1 MANPSGQ
8 KGTKWETAVVNFLA
22 ACGLPARRIVKK
34 GSRDEG
40 DLVAEGV
47 PGIAIEAKN
56 CRGQSLAAWVDEAVT
71 EAANAGV
78 PVGVVWHHR
87 RGKASPGD
95 GYVTMSGEHFVKLL
109 KELKWHR
116 ERS

>member
-8 KGTKWETAVVNFLA
+8 KGTKWETAVVSFLK
-22 ACGLPARRIVKK
+22 ACGLLARRVVKR
-34 GSRDEG
+34 GSKDEG
-40 DLVAEGV
+40 DLVVEDV

-56 CRGQSLAAWVDEAVT
+56 CRGASLAEWVDEAVR
-71 EAANAGV
+71 EAENAGV

-109 KELKWHR
+109 KELQWAR
-116 ERS
+116 RQL